1 MTSKIGKQNYL
12 GIEIDYDR
20 EKDFNVFSLE
30 TLKDRYFWEEET
42 HAQEAFARASVYGAT
57 YQGHTDFDLAQRLYD
72 YASKGWFG
80 FSTPILSNGGTTR
93 GLPISC
99 FLNYVP
105 DSRRGLSDHYDENIW
120 LASGGGGLGGYW
132 GAVRSNGVSTSNG
145 SQSTGSI
152 PFMHVVDSQMLAFN
166 QGITR
171 RGSYAAYM
179 DISHPEVEEFIAMRK
194 TTGGDLNRKCLN
206 LHNGITI
213 TDEFLAAVMSDDSWR
228 LIDPK
233 SKQAVKTVSA
243 RDLWWQL
250 VHTRAETGEPYI
262 VNLDRCNEALPQLQ
276 KDIGL
281 EVRQSNLCSEI
292 TLPTSEDRTAVCCL
306 SSVNLEYFDDWKD
319 DEQFIAD
326 LITMLDNIIEH
337 FVTNATNKEHYYAI
351 YNLRKNP
358 KPRKLDFKEFETYVP
373 PSKKGFAKA
382 AYSAYRERAV
392 GLGAMGFHSYLQR
405 NGIPFEGMYASSF
418 NNRAFK
424 TIKERAENASRSLAG
439 NRGEAPDMAGS
450 GLRNS
455 HLLAIAP
462 NASSSIICGGTS
474 PSIEPTRANVFTH
487 KTLTGSFKVKN
498 KYLEELLESKGIN
511 TEETWKDIAAAE
523 GSVKDLSELSEEEK
537 EVFKTAPELNQ
548 IWVIEHAYQRQKY
561 VCQAQ
566 SVNLFF
572 EPPPATAPQEVHDEY
587 LEYVNHVHWT
597 GANKLKSM
605 YYLRTTAARNTEN
618 VNIKI
623 PRINLEDGECLS
635 CEG

>member
-1 MTSKIGKQNYL
+1 MINKTGVQDYL
-12 GIEIDYDR
+12 GIQIDYDR
-20 EKDFNVFSLE
+20 DEALNVFSLE
-30 TLKDRYFWEEET
+30 TLKDRYLWKDET
-42 HAQEAFARASVYGAT
+42 HAQEAFARASVFGAT
-57 YQGHTDFDLAQRLYD
+57 YQGATDYDLAQRLYN
-72 YASKGWFG
+72 YASKSWFG

-132 GAVRSNGVSTSNG
+132 GDVRSNGVSTANG

-166 QGITR
+166 QGVTR

-206 LHNGITI
+206 LHNGITV
-213 TDEFLAAVMSDDSWR
+213 TDEFLQAVKNDDQWR

-233 SKQAVKTVSA
+233 SKQAIKTVSA

-262 VNLDRCNEALPQLQ
+262 VNLDRCNEALPEEQKELGLQ
-276 KDIGL
+276 
-281 EVRQSNLCSEI
+281 VRQSNLCSEI
-292 TLPTSEDRTAVCCL
+292 TLPTSESRTAVCCL

-319 DEQFIAD
+319 DEQFIDD
-326 LITMLDNIIEH
+326 LITMLDNTIEH
-337 FVTNATNKEHYYAI
+337 FIDNATGGEHTHHPD
-351 YNLRKNP
+351 L
-358 KPRKLDFKEFETYVP
+358 KLKEFVSYVEQ
-373 PSKKGFAKA
+373 SKTGFTKA

-424 TIKERAENASRSLAG
+424 TIKDRATMASRRLAG
-439 NRGEAPDMAGS
+439 DRGEAPDMARS

-487 KTLTGSFKVKN
+487 KTLTGSYKVKN
-498 KYLEELLESKGIN
+498 KYLEELLETKGIN
-511 TEETWKDIAAAE
+511 TEKTWKDIAAAE
-523 GSVKDLSELSEEEK
+523 GSVANLDGLTEEEK

-548 IWVIEHAYQRQKY
+548 IWIIEHAYQRQKY

-587 LEYVNHVHWT
+587 LEYVNSVHWT

-605 YYLRTTAARNTEN
+605 YYLRSTAARNTEN

>member
-1 MTSKIGKQNYL
+1 VTNKTGVQDYL
-12 GIEIDYDR
+12 GIQIDYDR
-20 EKDFNVFSLE
+20 ERDLNTFSLE
-30 TLKDRYFWEEET
+30 TLKDRYFWEDET
-42 HAQEAFARASVYGAT
+42 HAQEAFARASVFGST
-57 YQGHTDFDLAQRLYD
+57 YQGHTDYNLAQRLYD
-72 YASKGWFG
+72 YSSKGWFG

-132 GAVRSNGVSTSNG
+132 GDVRSNGVSTSNG

-166 QGITR
+166 QGVTR

-213 TDEFLAAVMSDDSWR
+213 TDDFLTAVKNDEQWR

-233 SKQAVKTVSA
+233 SKQAIKTVSA

-262 VNLDRCNEALPQLQ
+262 VNLDRCNEALPQPQ
-276 KDIGL
+276 RDMGL
-281 EVRQSNLCSEI
+281 KVRQSNLCSEI
-292 TLPTSEDRTAVCCL
+292 TLPTSESRTAVCCL
-306 SSVNLEYFDDWKD
+306 SSVNLEYFDEWKD
-319 DEQFIAD
+319 NEQFIDD
-326 LITMLDNIIEH
+326 LVTMLDNIIEH
-337 FVTNATNKEHYYAI
+337 FIDNATDGEHAWH
-351 YNLRKNP
+351 RDS
-358 KPRKLDFKEFETYVP
+358 KLKEFVSYVEQ
-373 PSKKGFAKA
+373 SKEGFTKA

-424 TIKERAENASRSLAG
+424 AIKDRATMASRRLAG
-439 NRGEAPDMAGS
+439 DRGEAPDMAGS

-487 KTLTGSFKVKN
+487 KTLTGSYKVKN
-498 KYLEELLESKGIN
+498 KYLEELLEKKCIN
-511 TEETWKDIAAAE
+511 NEQTWKDIAAAE
-523 GSVKDLSELSEEEK
+523 GSVKTLDKLTEEEK
-537 EVFKTAPELNQ
+537 EVFKTAPELDQ
-548 IWVIEHAYQRQKY
+548 RWIIEHAYQRQKY
-561 VCQAQ
+561 ICQAQ

-572 EPPPATAPQEVHDEY
+572 EPPPATAPQEIHDEY

>member
-1 MTSKIGKQNYL
+1 MTSKTGVQDYL
-12 GIEIDYDR
+12 GIKIDYDR
-20 EKDFNVFSLE
+20 ENDLSVFSLE
-30 TLKDRYFWEEET
+30 TLKDRYLWEDET
-42 HAQEAFARASVYGAT
+42 HAQEAFARASVFSAT
-57 YQGHTDFDLAQRLYD
+57 YQGTTDYDLAQRLYN
-72 YASKGWFG
+72 YASKSWFG
-80 FSTPILSNGGTTR
+80 YSTPILSNGGTTR

-166 QGITR
+166 QGVTR

-179 DISHPEVEEFIAMRK
+179 DISHPEIEEFIAMRK

-206 LHNGITI
+206 LHNGVTI
-213 TDEFLAAVMSDDSWR
+213 SDEFLHCVRDDGDWR

-233 SKQAVKTVSA
+233 SLLATKTVAA

-250 VHTRAETGEPYI
+250 IHTRAETGEPYI
-262 VNLDRCNEALPQLQ
+262 VNLDRCNEALPQEQKKLGLQ
-276 KDIGL
+276 
-281 EVRQSNLCSEI
+281 VRQSNLCSEI
-292 TLPTSEDRTAVCCL
+292 TLPTSEERTAVCCL
-306 SSVNLEYFDDWKD
+306 SSVNLEHFDAWKD
-319 DEQFIAD
+319 DELFISD
-326 LITMLDNIIEH
+326 LITMLDNVLEH
-337 FVTNATNKEHYYAI
+337 FIDNAVRGYCFPDMEM
-351 YNLRKNP
+351 
-358 KPRKLDFKEFETYVP
+358 KEFKNYVEP
-373 PSKKGFAKA
+373 DKKGFSKA
-382 AYSAYRERAV
+382 AYSAYRERAI

-405 NGIPFEGMYASSF
+405 NSIPFSGVFAASF

-424 TIKERAENASRSLAG
+424 HIKERAVAASVSLAEQ
-439 NRGEAPDMAGS
+439 RGEAPDMAGS
-450 GLRNS
+450 NRRNS

-474 PSIEPTRANVFTH
+474 PSVEPSRANVFTH
-487 KTLTGSFKVKN
+487 KTLTGSYKVKN
-498 KYLEELLESKGIN
+498 KYLEKLLEKKGIN
-511 TEETWKDIAAAE
+511 NEQTWKNISAAE
-523 GSVKDLSELSEEEK
+523 GSVKELDQLTEEEK
-537 EVFKTAPELNQ
+537 EVFKTAPELDQ
-548 IWVIEHAYQRQKY
+548 RWIIEHAYQRQKY

-566 SVNLFF
+566 SINLFF
-572 EPPPATAPQEVHDEY
+572 EPPPATAPQETHDEY

-605 YYLRTTAARNTEN
+605 YYLRSNAARNTEN
-618 VNIKI
+618 VNVKI
-623 PRINLEDGECLS
+623 PRINLEEGECLS

>member
-1 MTSKIGKQNYL
+1 VTNKTGTQDYL
-12 GIEIDYDR
+12 GIQIDYDR
-20 EKDFNVFSLE
+20 ERDLNTFSLE
-30 TLKDRYFWEEET
+30 TLKDRYFWEDET
-42 HAQEAFARASVYGAT
+42 HAQEAFARASVFGAT
-57 YQGHTDFDLAQRLYD
+57 YQGHTDYNLAQRLYD
-72 YASKGWFG
+72 YSSKGWFG

-132 GAVRSNGVSTSNG
+132 GDVRSNGVSTSNG

-166 QGITR
+166 QGVTR

-213 TDEFLAAVMSDDSWR
+213 TDDFLTAVKNDEQWR

-233 SKQAVKTVSA
+233 SKQAIKTVSA

-262 VNLDRCNEALPQLQ
+262 VNLDRCNEALPQPQ
-276 KDIGL
+276 RDMGL
-281 EVRQSNLCSEI
+281 KVRQSNLCSEI
-292 TLPTSEDRTAVCCL
+292 TLPTSESRTAVCCL
-306 SSVNLEYFDDWKD
+306 SSVNLEYFDEWKD
-319 DEQFIAD
+319 NEQFIDD
-326 LITMLDNIIEH
+326 LVTMLDNIIEH
-337 FVTNATNKEHYYAI
+337 FIDNATDGEHAWH
-351 YNLRKNP
+351 RDS
-358 KPRKLDFKEFETYVP
+358 KLKEFVSYVEQ
-373 PSKKGFAKA
+373 SKAGFTKA

-424 TIKERAENASRSLAG
+424 AIKDRATMASRRLAG
-439 NRGEAPDMAGS
+439 DRGEAPDMAGS

-487 KTLTGSFKVKN
+487 KTLTGSYKVKN
-498 KYLEELLESKGIN
+498 KYLEELLEKKGIN
-511 TEETWKDIAAAE
+511 NEQTWKDIAAAE
-523 GSVKDLSELSEEEK
+523 GSVKTLDKLTEEEK
-537 EVFKTAPELNQ
+537 EVFKTAPELDQ
-548 IWVIEHAYQRQKY
+548 RWIIEHAYQRQKY
-561 VCQAQ
+561 ICQAQ

-572 EPPPATAPQEVHDEY
+572 EPPPATAPQEIHDEY

>member
-1 MTSKIGKQNYL
+1 VTNKIGLQDYL
-12 GIEIDYDR
+12 GIQIDYDR
-20 EKDFNVFSLE
+20 DEDLNVFSLE
-30 TLKDRYFWEEET
+30 TLKDRYLWKDET
-42 HAQEAFARASVYGAT
+42 HAQEAFARASVFGAT
-57 YQGHTDFDLAQRLYD
+57 YQEHTDYDLAQRLYN
-72 YASKGWFG
+72 YASKSWFG

-132 GAVRSNGVSTSNG
+132 GDVRSNGVSTANG

-166 QGITR
+166 QGVTR

-206 LHNGITI
+206 LHNGITV
-213 TDEFLAAVMSDDSWR
+213 TDEFLQSVKNDDQWR

-262 VNLDRCNEALPQLQ
+262 VNLDRCNEALPEEQKELGLQ
-276 KDIGL
+276 
-281 EVRQSNLCSEI
+281 VRQSNLCSEI
-292 TLPTSEDRTAVCCL
+292 TLPTSEERTAVCCL
-306 SSVNLEYFDDWKD
+306 SSVNLEYFDEWKD
-319 DEQFIAD
+319 DEQFIDD
-326 LITMLDNIIEH
+326 LITMLDNTIEH
-337 FVTNATNKEHYYAI
+337 FIDNATGGEHVCH
-351 YNLRKNP
+351 RDS
-358 KPRKLDFKEFETYVP
+358 KLKEFVSYVEQ
-373 PSKKGFAKA
+373 SKAGFTKA

-424 TIKERAENASRSLAG
+424 TIKDRATMASRRLAG
-439 NRGEAPDMAGS
+439 DRGEAPDMARS

-487 KTLTGSFKVKN
+487 KTLTGSYKVKN
-498 KYLEELLESKGIN
+498 KYLSELLESKGIN
-511 TEETWKDIAAAE
+511 DEKTWKDIAAAE
-523 GSVKDLSELSEEEK
+523 GSVANLDGLTEDEK

-548 IWVIEHAYQRQKY
+548 IWIIEHAYQRQKY

-587 LEYVNHVHWT
+587 LEYVNSVHWT

-605 YYLRTTAARNTEN
+605 YYLRSTAARNTEN

>member
-1 MTSKIGKQNYL
+1 MTSKIGIQDYL
-12 GIEIDYDR
+12 GIQIDYDR
-20 EKDFNVFSLE
+20 EETLNNFSLE
-30 TLKDRYFWEEET
+30 TLKDRYFWEDET
-42 HAQEAFARASVYGAT
+42 HAQEAFARASVFGAT
-57 YQGHTDFDLAQRLYD
+57 YQGHTDYNLAQRLYD
-72 YASKGWFG
+72 YSSKSWFG

-132 GAVRSNGVSTSNG
+132 GAVRSNGVSTANG

-166 QGITR
+166 QGVTR

-206 LHNGITI
+206 LHNGITV
-213 TDEFLAAVMSDDSWR
+213 TDEFLKAVKADEPWR

-233 SKQAVKTVSA
+233 SKQAIKTISA

-262 VNLDRCNEALPQLQ
+262 VNLDRCNEALPQEQQEL
-276 KDIGL
+276 GL

-292 TLPTSEDRTAVCCL
+292 TLPTSEERTAVCCL
-306 SSVNLEYFDDWKD
+306 SSVNLEYFDEWKD
-319 DEQFIAD
+319 DELFISD
-326 LITMLDNIIEH
+326 LITMLDNVIEH
-337 FVTNATNKEHYYAI
+337 FIDNATHGEHAWHKE
-351 YNLRKNP
+351 
-358 KPRKLDFKEFETYVP
+358 DTFEEFTKYVQED
-373 PSKKGFAKA
+373 KTGFSKA

-424 TIKERAENASRSLAG
+424 AIKDRAEVASRSLAR
-439 NRGEAPDMAGS
+439 NRGEAPDMVGS

-511 TEETWKDIAAAE
+511 TEKTWKDIAAAE
-523 GSVKDLSELSEEEK
+523 GSVKDLEELSEEEK

-572 EPPPATAPQEVHDEY
+572 EPPTATASQEVHDEY

-623 PRINLEDGECLS
+623 PRINLEEECLS

>member
-1 MTSKIGKQNYL
+1 MTLTTSKIGKQDYL
-12 GIEIDYDR
+12 GIEIDYSR
-20 EKDFNVFSLE
+20 EKDLNNFSLE
-30 TLKDRYFWEEET
+30 TLKDRYLTEDET
-42 HAQEAFARASVYGAT
+42 HAQEAFARAAVYGAT
-57 YQGHTDFDLAQRLYD
+57 YQGYTEFSHAQRLYD
-72 YASKGWFG
+72 YSSKGWFG
-80 FSTPILSNGGTTR
+80 FSTPILSNGGTKR

-132 GAVRSNGVSTSNG
+132 GDVRSNGVSTANG

-166 QGITR
+166 QGVTR

-179 DISHPEVEEFIAMRK
+179 DISHPEIEEFIAMRK

-206 LHNGITI
+206 LHNGVNI
-213 TDEFLAAVMSDDSWR
+213 TDAFLKRVKNDESWR

-233 SKQAVKTVSA
+233 SGHAVKTLSA

-250 VHTRAETGEPYI
+250 LHTRAETGEPYM
-262 VNLDRCNEALPQLQ
+262 VNMDRCNEALPQLQ
-276 KDIGL
+276 KDLGL
-281 EVRQSNLCSEI
+281 TIRQSNLCSEI
-292 TLPTSEDRTAVCCL
+292 TLPTSEERTAVCCL
-306 SSVNLEYFDDWKD
+306 SSVNLEYFDEWKD
-319 DEQFIAD
+319 DEYFIAD

-337 FVTNATNKEHYYAI
+337 FIENACGRINRYADNTKPYGATYDEFTVQEGKEG
-351 YNLRKNP
+351 
-358 KPRKLDFKEFETYVP
+358 FK
-373 PSKKGFAKA
+373 KA
-382 AYSAYRERAV
+382 SYSAYRERAL

-405 NGIPFEGMYASSF
+405 NGIPFEGMYATSF

-424 TIKERAENASRSLAG
+424 HIKERAEETSISLGESRG
-439 NRGEAPDMAGS
+439 TAPDMAGS
-450 GLRNS
+450 ARRNS
-455 HLLAIAP
+455 NLLAIAP

-487 KTLTGSFKVKN
+487 KTLTGSYKVKN
-498 KYLEELLESKGIN
+498 KYLEKLLAKKKIN
-511 TEETWKDIAAAE
+511 TEQTWKDIAAAE
-523 GSVKDLSELSEEEK
+523 GSVADLEALTEEEK

-548 IWVIEHAYQRQKY
+548 MWVIEHAYQRQKY

-572 EPPPATAPQEVHDEY
+572 NPPPATAEQEIHDEY
-587 LEYVNHVHWT
+587 LEYVNSVHWA

-605 YYLRTTAARNTEN
+605 YYLRSTAARSTEN

-623 PRINLEDGECLS
+623 PRINLEEGECLS

>member
-1 MTSKIGKQNYL
+1 MTSKAGVQDYL
-12 GIEIDYDR
+12 GIQIDYDR
-20 EKDFNVFSLE
+20 EQDLSVFSLE
-30 TLKDRYFWEEET
+30 TLKDRYFWEDET
-42 HAQEAFARASVYGAT
+42 HAQEAFARASVFAAT
-57 YQGHTDFDLAQRLYD
+57 YQGHTDYNLAQRLYD
-72 YASKGWFG
+72 YASKSWFG

-166 QGITR
+166 QGVTR

-213 TDEFLAAVMSDDSWR
+213 DDDFLTAVKNDDQWR

-233 SKQAVKTVSA
+233 SKQAIKTVPA

-250 VHTRAETGEPYI
+250 IHTRAETGEPYI
-262 VNLDRCNEALPQLQ
+262 VNLDRCNEALPEQQ
-276 KDIGL
+276 KDLGL
-281 EVRQSNLCSEI
+281 KVRQSNLCSEI

-306 SSVNLEYFDDWKD
+306 SSVNLEYFDEWKED
-319 DEQFIAD
+319 DVFISD
-326 LITMLDNIIEH
+326 LIAMLDNVLEH
-337 FVTNATNKEHYYAI
+337 FIDNATGGEHAWHFY
-351 YNLRKNP
+351 
-358 KPRKLDFKEFETYVP
+358 DTFEEF
-373 PSKKGFAKA
+373 SKDVKQDKTGFAKA
-382 AYSAYRERAV
+382 AYSAYRERAI

-405 NGIPFEGMYASSF
+405 NGIPFSGVFAASF

-424 TIKERAENASRSLAG
+424 HVKERATAASVKLADQ
-439 NRGEAPDMAGS
+439 RGEAPDMVGS
-450 GLRNS
+450 NCRNS

-487 KTLTGSFKVKN
+487 KTLTGSYKVKN
-498 KYLEELLESKGIN
+498 KYLEELLEDRGIN
-511 TEETWKDIAAAE
+511 TEQTWKDIAAAE
-523 GSVKDLSELSEEEK
+523 GSVKDLEELTEAEK
-537 EVFKTAPELNQ
+537 EVFKTAPELDQ
-548 IWVIEHAYQRQKY
+548 RWVIEHAYQRQKY

-572 EPPPATAPQEVHDEY
+572 EPPPATAPQEIHDEY

-623 PRINLEDGECLS
+623 PRINLEEQECLS

>member
-1 MTSKIGKQNYL
+1 VTNKTGTQDYL
-12 GIEIDYDR
+12 GIKIDYDR
-20 EKDFNVFSLE
+20 ENNLSVFSLE
-30 TLKDRYFWEEET
+30 TLKDRYLWEDET
-42 HAQEAFARASVYGAT
+42 HAQEAFARASVFSAT
-57 YQGHTDFDLAQRLYD
+57 YQGTADYDLAQRLYN
-72 YASKGWFG
+72 YASQSWFG
-80 FSTPILSNGGTTR
+80 YSTPILSNGGTTR

-132 GAVRSNGVSTSNG
+132 GSVRSNGVSTSNG

-166 QGITR
+166 QGVTR

-179 DISHPEVEEFIAMRK
+179 DISHPEIEEFIAMRK

-206 LHNGITI
+206 LHNGVTI
-213 TDEFLAAVMSDDSWR
+213 SDEFLHCVRDDGDWR

-233 SKQAVKTVSA
+233 SLLATKTIPA

-250 VHTRAETGEPYI
+250 IHTRAETGEPYI
-262 VNLDRCNEALPQLQ
+262 VNLDRCNEALPEEQKKLGLQ
-276 KDIGL
+276 
-281 EVRQSNLCSEI
+281 VRQSNLCSEI
-292 TLPTSEDRTAVCCL
+292 TLPTSEERTAVCCL
-306 SSVNLEYFDDWKD
+306 SSVNLEHFDAWKD
-319 DEQFIAD
+319 DDMFISD
-326 LITMLDNIIEH
+326 LITMLDNVLEH
-337 FVTNATNKEHYYAI
+337 FIDNATRGYCFPDMEM
-351 YNLRKNP
+351 
-358 KPRKLDFKEFETYVP
+358 KEFRNYVEP
-373 PSKKGFAKA
+373 DKKGFSKA
-382 AYSAYRERAV
+382 AYSAYRERAI

-405 NGIPFEGMYASSF
+405 NSIPFSGVFAASF

-424 TIKERAENASRSLAG
+424 HIKERAIAASVSLAKQ
-439 NRGEAPDMAGS
+439 RGEAPDMVGS
-450 GLRNS
+450 NRRNS

-487 KTLTGSFKVKN
+487 KTLTGSYKVKN
-498 KYLEELLESKGIN
+498 KYLEELLEKKGIN
-511 TEETWKDIAAAE
+511 NEQTWKNISAAE
-523 GSVKDLSELSEEEK
+523 GSVKELEELTEEEK
-537 EVFKTAPELNQ
+537 EVFKTAPELDQ
-548 IWVIEHAYQRQKY
+548 RWVIEHAYQRQKHI
-561 VCQAQ
+561 CQSQ

-623 PRINLEDGECLS
+623 PRINLEEQECLS

>member
-1 MTSKIGKQNYL
+1 MTSKTGKQDYL
-12 GIEIDYDR
+12 GIQIDYDR
-20 EKDFNVFSLE
+20 EKLLNTFSLE
-30 TLKDRYFWEEET
+30 TLKDRYFWKDET
-42 HAQEAFARASVYGAT
+42 HAQEAYARASIFSAT
-57 YQGHTDFDLAQRLYD
+57 YQGFTDWDLAQRLYN
-72 YASKGWFG
+72 YSSSNWFM
-80 FSTPILSNGGTTR
+80 FSTPILSNGGTSR

-105 DSRRGLSDHYDENIW
+105 DSRDGLSSHYDENIW
-120 LASGGGGLGGYW
+120 LSSAGGGIGGYW
-132 GAVRSNGVSTSNG
+132 GEVRSNGISTSNG
-145 SQSTGSI
+145 SRSTGSI
-152 PFMHVVDSQMLAFN
+152 PFIHVVDSQMLAFN
-166 QGITR
+166 QGVTR

-213 TDEFLAAVMSDDSWR
+213 TDDFLEAVRNDEQWR

-233 SKQAVKTVSA
+233 TKEAVKIVPA

-250 VHTRAETGEPYI
+250 IHTRAETGEPYI
-262 VNLDRCNEALPQLQ
+262 VNIDRCNEALPEEQ
-276 KDIGL
+276 KKL
-281 EVRQSNLCSEI
+281 SLKVQQSNLCSEI
-292 TLPTSEDRTAVCCL
+292 ALPTDEDRTAVCCL
-306 SSVNLEYFDDWKD
+306 SSVNLEYFDEWKD
-319 DEQFIAD
+319 DDLFISD
-326 LITMLDNIIEH
+326 LITMLDNVLEH
-337 FVTNATNKEHYYAI
+337 FIDNATGGLCLIPDMKMVE
-351 YNLRKNP
+351 
-358 KPRKLDFKEFETYVP
+358 FKEYVK
-373 PSKKGFAKA
+373 SDKKGFERAT
-382 AYSAYRERAV
+382 YSAYRERAI

-424 TIKERAENASRSLAG
+424 LIKERSQMASRRLARE
-439 NRGEAPDMAGS
+439 RGEAPDMAGS
-450 GLRNS
+450 GYRNS
-455 HLLAIAP
+455 HLLAVAP

-498 KYLEELLESKGIN
+498 KYLEKLLEEKGIN
-511 TEETWKDIAAAE
+511 TEKTWKNIAASE
-523 GSVKDLSELSEEEK
+523 GSVKDLDKLTEEEK
-537 EVFKTAPELNQ
+537 EIFKTATELNQ
-548 IWVIEHAYQRQKY
+548 IWIIEHAYQRQKY

-572 EPPPATAPQEVHDEY
+572 EPPPATASQEIHDEY

-605 YYLRTTAARNTEN
+605 YYFRTTAARNTEN

-623 PRINLEDGECLS
+623 PRINLEEECLS

>member
-1 MTSKIGKQNYL
+1 MTSKIGKQDYL
-12 GIEIDYDR
+12 GIEIDYDKE
-20 EKDFNVFSLE
+20 EKLNTFSLE
-30 TLKDRYFWEEET
+30 ALKDRYFWEDET
-42 HAQEAFARASVYGAT
+42 HAQEAYARASIYGST
-57 YQGHTDFDLAQRLYD
+57 YQGRIDWAMAQRLYN
-72 YASKGWFG
+72 YSSSNWFM

-99 FLNYVP
+99 FLNHVP
-105 DSRRGLSDHYDENIW
+105 DSRDGLSSHYDENIW
-120 LASGGGGLGGYW
+120 LSSTGGGIGGYW
-132 GAVRSNGVSTSNG
+132 GEVRSNGISTRNG
-145 SQSTGSI
+145 SRSTGTI
-152 PFMHVVDSQMLAFN
+152 PFIHVVDSQMLAFN
-166 QGITR
+166 QGVTR

-206 LHNGITI
+206 LHNGINI
-213 TDEFLAAVMSDDSWR
+213 TDEFLASVMSDDSWR

-233 SKQAVKTVSA
+233 TKEAVKTVSA

-262 VNLDRCNEALPQLQ
+262 VNLDRCNEALPQEQ
-276 KDIGL
+276 KELGL

-292 TLPTSEDRTAVCCL
+292 TLPTSEQRTAVCCL
-306 SSVNLEYFDDWKD
+306 SSVNLEYFDEWKD
-319 DEQFIAD
+319 DEQFIDD
-326 LITMLDNIIEH
+326 LITMLDNTLEH
-337 FVTNATNKEHYYAI
+337 FIDNATGEER
-351 YNLRKNP
+351 LP
-358 KPRKLDFKEFETYVP
+358 KSIDAKEFMTYVE
-373 PSKKGFAKA
+373 SDKTGFAKA

-424 TIKERAENASRSLAG
+424 TIKERSEMASRSLARD
-439 NRGEAPDMAGS
+439 RGEAPDMAGS
-450 GLRNS
+450 GRRNS

-487 KTLTGSFKVKN
+487 KTLTGSYKVKN
-498 KYLEELLESKGIN
+498 KYLEQLLEEKGTN
-511 TEETWKDIAAAE
+511 TEKTWKDIAAAE
-523 GSVKDLSELSEEEK
+523 GSVKDLPELSEEEK

-548 IWVIEHAYQRQKY
+548 IWVVEHAYQRQKY

-572 EPPPATAPQEVHDEY
+572 EPPPATAPQEIHDEY
-587 LEYVNHVHWT
+587 LEYVNSVHWT

>member
-1 MTSKIGKQNYL
+1 MTLTTSKIGKQDYL
-12 GIEIDYDR
+12 GIQIDYSR
-20 EKDFNVFSLE
+20 EDDLNNFSIE
-30 TLKDRYFWEEET
+30 TLKDRYLWQDET
-42 HAQEAFARASVYGAT
+42 HAQEAFARASVYGST
-57 YQGHTDFDLAQRLYD
+57 YQGYTDFNLAQRLYD
-72 YASKGWFG
+72 YSSKGWFG
-80 FSTPILSNGGTTR
+80 FSTPILSNGGTSR

-132 GAVRSNGVSTSNG
+132 GDVRSNGVSTANG

-166 QGITR
+166 QGVTT

-179 DISHPEVEEFIAMRK
+179 DIDHPEIEEFIAMRK

-206 LHNGITI
+206 LHNGVNISDAFLNRVKD
-213 TDEFLAAVMSDDSWR
+213 DESWR

-233 SKQAVKTVSA
+233 SKQAIKTVSA

-250 VHTRAETGEPYI
+250 LHTRAETGEPYI
-262 VNLDRCNEALPQLQ
+262 VNMDRCNEALPESQ
-276 KDIGL
+276 KEIGL
-281 EVRQSNLCSEI
+281 EIRQSNLCSEI
-292 TLPTSEDRTAVCCL
+292 TLPTSEERTAVCCL
-306 SSVNLEYFDDWKD
+306 SSVNLEYFDEWK
-319 DEQFIAD
+319 EHPMFIAD
-326 LITMLDNIIEH
+326 LVTMLDNIIEH
-337 FVTNATNKEHYYAI
+337 FIENACGRITRYADNRKPYGANYEDFTVQEGKE
-351 YNLRKNP
+351 
-358 KPRKLDFKEFETYVP
+358 
-373 PSKKGFAKA
+373 GFRKA
-382 AYSAYRERAV
+382 AYSAYRERAI

-405 NGIPFEGMYASSF
+405 NSIPFEGMYASSF

-424 TIKERAENASRSLAG
+424 HIKEQASEASAFLG
-439 NRGEAPDMAGS
+439 ELRGEAPDMAGS

-487 KTLTGSFKVKN
+487 KTLTGSFKVQN
-498 KYLEELLESKGIN
+498 KYLTELLESKGMN
-511 TEETWKDIAAAE
+511 NEKTWKAIAAAE
-523 GSVKDLSELSEEEK
+523 GSVAELDGLTEEEK
-537 EVFKTAPELNQ
+537 DVFKTAPELNQ
-548 IWVIEHAYQRQKY
+548 IWIIEHAYQRQQY

-572 EPPPATAPQEVHDEY
+572 NPPAATAPQEVHDEY
-587 LEYVNHVHWT
+587 LEYVNSVHWA

-605 YYLRTTAARNTEN
+605 YYLRSTAARNTEN

-623 PRINLEDGECLS
+623 PRINLEEGECLS

>member
-1 MTSKIGKQNYL
+1 MINKIGQQDYL
-12 GIEIDYDR
+12 GITIDYAR
-20 EKDFNVFSLE
+20 EDNLNTFSVE
-30 TLKDRYFWEEET
+30 TLKDRYLWQDET

-57 YQGHTDFDLAQRLYD
+57 YQEYTDYDLAQRLYE
-72 YASKGWFG
+72 YSSKGWFG
-80 FSTPILSNGGTTR
+80 FSTPILSNGGTSR

-105 DSRRGLSDHYDENIW
+105 DSRGGLSAHYDENIW

-132 GAVRSNGVSTSNG
+132 GDVRSNGVSTANG

-166 QGITR
+166 QGVTR

-179 DISHPEVEEFIAMRK
+179 DISHPEIEEFIAMRK

-206 LHNGITI
+206 LHNGVNISDAFLKRVKN
-213 TDEFLAAVMSDDSWR
+213 DENWR

-233 SKQAVKTVSA
+233 SKQAIKTVSA

-250 VHTRAETGEPYI
+250 LHTRAETGEPYI
-262 VNLDRCNEALPQLQ
+262 VNMDRCNEALPESQQEL
-276 KDIGL
+276 GL
-281 EVRQSNLCSEI
+281 KVRQSNLCSEI
-292 TLPTSEDRTAVCCL
+292 TLPTGEDRTAVCCL
-306 SSVNLEYFDDWKD
+306 SSVNLEYFDEWKD
-319 DEQFIAD
+319 HPMFIAD
-326 LITMLDNIIEH
+326 LVTMLDNIIEH
-337 FVTNATNKEHYYAI
+337 FIDNAIQTVGISEQCDS
-351 YNLRKNP
+351 LQ
-358 KPRKLDFKEFETYVP
+358 EFMYHVADD
-373 PSKKGFAKA
+373 KKGFAKA
-382 AYSAYRERAV
+382 AYSAYRERAI

-405 NGIPFEGMYASSF
+405 NNIPFESMYASSF

-424 TIKERAENASRSLAG
+424 HIKERASEESKFLGRV
-439 NRGEAPDMAGS
+439 RGVAPDMAGS
-450 GLRNS
+450 GKRNS

-487 KTLTGSFKVKN
+487 KTLTGSYKVQN
-498 KYLEELLESKGIN
+498 KYLTELLESKGMN
-511 TEETWKDIAAAE
+511 NEKTWKAIAAAE
-523 GSVKDLSELSEEEK
+523 GSVAELDGLTEDEKD
-537 EVFKTAPELNQ
+537 VFKTAPELNQ
-548 IWVIEHAYQRQKY
+548 IWIIEHAYQRQKY

-572 EPPPATAPQEVHDEY
+572 NPPPATAPQEVHDEY
-587 LEYVNHVHWT
+587 LEYVNSVHWT

-605 YYLRTTAARNTEN
+605 YYLRSTAARNTEN

-623 PRINLEDGECLS
+623 PRINLEEGECLS

>member
-1 MTSKIGKQNYL
+1 MTNKTGTQDYL
-12 GIEIDYDR
+12 GIQIDYDR
-20 EKDFNVFSLE
+20 ERDLNTFSLE
-30 TLKDRYFWEEET
+30 TLKDRYFWEDET
-42 HAQEAFARASVYGAT
+42 HAQEAFARASVFGST
-57 YQGHTDFDLAQRLYD
+57 YQGHTDYNLAQRLYD
-72 YASKGWFG
+72 YSSKGWFG

-132 GAVRSNGVSTSNG
+132 GDVRSNGVSTSNG

-166 QGITR
+166 QGVTR

-213 TDEFLAAVMSDDSWR
+213 TDDFLTAVKNDEQWR

-233 SKQAVKTVSA
+233 SKQAIKTVSA

-262 VNLDRCNEALPQLQ
+262 VNLDRCNEALPQPQ
-276 KDIGL
+276 RDMGL
-281 EVRQSNLCSEI
+281 KVRQSNLCSEI
-292 TLPTSEDRTAVCCL
+292 TLPTSESRTAVCCL
-306 SSVNLEYFDDWKD
+306 SSVNLEYFDEWKD
-319 DEQFIAD
+319 NEQFIDD
-326 LITMLDNIIEH
+326 LVTMLDNIIEH
-337 FVTNATNKEHYYAI
+337 FIDNATDGEHSWH
-351 YNLRKNP
+351 RDS
-358 KPRKLDFKEFETYVP
+358 KLKEFVSYVEQ
-373 PSKKGFAKA
+373 SKEGFTKA

-424 TIKERAENASRSLAG
+424 AIKDRATMASRRLAG
-439 NRGEAPDMAGS
+439 DRGEAPDMAGS

-487 KTLTGSFKVKN
+487 KTLTGSYKVKN
-498 KYLEELLESKGIN
+498 KYLEELLEKKCIN
-511 TEETWKDIAAAE
+511 NEQTWKDIAAAE
-523 GSVKDLSELSEEEK
+523 GSVKTLDKLTEEEK
-537 EVFKTAPELNQ
+537 EVFKTAPELDQ
-548 IWVIEHAYQRQKY
+548 RWIIEHAYQRQKY
-561 VCQAQ
+561 ICQAQ

-572 EPPPATAPQEVHDEY
+572 EPPPATAPQEIHDEY

>member
-1 MTSKIGKQNYL
+1 MINKMGQQDYL
-12 GIEIDYDR
+12 GITIDYAR
-20 EKDFNVFSLE
+20 EDNLDKFSVE
-30 TLKDRYFWEEET
+30 TLKDRYLWGEET

-57 YQGHTDFDLAQRLYD
+57 YQEYTDYDLAQRLYE
-72 YASKGWFG
+72 YSSKGWFG

-105 DSRRGLSDHYDENIW
+105 DSRGGLSAHYDENIW

-132 GAVRSNGVSTSNG
+132 GDVRSNGVSTANG

-166 QGITR
+166 QGVTR

-179 DISHPEVEEFIAMRK
+179 DISHPEIEEFIAMRK

-206 LHNGITI
+206 LHNGVNIS
-213 TDEFLAAVMSDDSWR
+213 DAFLKRVKNDDNWR

-233 SKQAVKTVSA
+233 SKQAIKTVSA

-250 VHTRAETGEPYI
+250 LHTRAETGEPYI
-262 VNLDRCNEALPQLQ
+262 VNMDRCNEALPESQ
-276 KDIGL
+276 KALGL
-281 EVRQSNLCSEI
+281 KIRQSNLCSEI
-292 TLPTSEDRTAVCCL
+292 TLPTGEDRTAVCCL
-306 SSVNLEYFDDWKD
+306 SSVNLEYFDEWK
-319 DEQFIAD
+319 EHPMFIAD
-326 LITMLDNIIEH
+326 LVTMLDNIIEH
-337 FVTNATNKEHYYAI
+337 FIENACGRIIRYADNRKPYGAKYEEFTVQEGKE
-351 YNLRKNP
+351 
-358 KPRKLDFKEFETYVP
+358 
-373 PSKKGFAKA
+373 GFRKA
-382 AYSAYRERAV
+382 AYSAYRERAI

-405 NGIPFEGMYASSF
+405 NSIPFESMYASSF

-424 TIKERAENASRSLAG
+424 HIKEQASEASEFLG
-439 NRGEAPDMAGS
+439 ELRGIAPDMVGS
-450 GLRNS
+450 GMRNS

-487 KTLTGSFKVKN
+487 KTLTGSYKVQN
-498 KYLEELLESKGIN
+498 KYLTELLESKGIN
-511 TEETWKDIAAAE
+511 NEKTWKAIAAAE
-523 GSVKDLSELSEEEK
+523 GSVAELDGLTEDEKD
-537 EVFKTAPELNQ
+537 VFKTAPELNQ
-548 IWVIEHAYQRQKY
+548 MWIIEHAYQRQKY

-572 EPPPATAPQEVHDEY
+572 NPPPATAPQETHDEY
-587 LEYVNHVHWT
+587 LEYVNSVHWT

-605 YYLRTTAARNTEN
+605 YYLRSTAARNTEN

-623 PRINLEDGECLS
+623 PRINLEEGECLS